1 MTPWTIGLRDRQ
13 RAFYA
18 RKRRDRLLFVA
29 AVFALLGAVVAGVAW
44 NLARAW
50 GS

>member
-1 MTPWTIGLRDRQ
+1 MSTDLSDLSDRYERSQ
-13 RAFYA
+13 RA
-18 RKRRDRLLFVA
+18 KRRNRLLFVA
-29 AVFALLGAVVAGVAW
+29 AVATLLGAVVAGIVW